1 MLLAGMLASSMIP
14 NRSDIVMLR
23 KPKLTP
29 KPEDA
34 VAEKLALLVRQELVV
49 EAVYRF
55 LED

>member
-1 MLLAGMLASSMIP
+1 MLLASIPASSMIP

-34 VAEKLALLVRQELVV
+34 VAEKLALLVRQ
-49 EAVYRF
+49 
-55 LED
+55 

>member
-34 VAEKLALLVRQELVV
+34 VAEKLALLVRQ
-49 EAVYRF
+49 
-55 LED
+55 